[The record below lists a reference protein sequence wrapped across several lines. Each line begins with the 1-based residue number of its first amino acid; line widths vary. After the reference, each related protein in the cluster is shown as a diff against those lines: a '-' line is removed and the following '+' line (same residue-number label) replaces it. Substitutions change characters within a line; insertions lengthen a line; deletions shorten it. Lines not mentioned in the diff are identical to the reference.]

1 MKKDLYSK
9 ECPSGGSFDNINKE
23 NKLSESSYPKKFS
36 WPTDGFWHYKLLNRH
51 LTFYCFRP
59 PTRRQQTTHDLTY
72 PLNNCPILFK
82 SESNSIF
89 FGPLVTVQN
98 FKNHQELWKKFLP
111 FNVPLD
117 YLQQKFHGLN
127 GKELLQIVPS
137 SLMMTPIGILKETAQ
152 SKNVHKILG
161 ESNMEMVF
169 LLDGDI

>member
-89 FGPLVTVQN
+89 FGPLVTVHNSRIIKN
-98 FKNHQELWKKFLP
+98 FEKNSFHLMFRWIICNRNSMDWMEKNCCKLFHHHWWWRQLEFWKKPPNQRMSTRF
-111 FNVPLD
+111 
-117 YLQQKFHGLN
+117 
-127 GKELLQIVPS
+127 
-137 SLMMTPIGILKETAQ
+137 
-152 SKNVHKILG
+152 
-161 ESNMEMVF
+161 
-169 LLDGDI
+169 